1 MTQQNTALRVTIV
14 GATGRMGQA
23 LIKTVMD
30 TDGMTLVGAVDRAE
44 SPAMG
49 QDAGQM
55 VGGAACDVV
64 VTSDPL
70 PAFAQS
76 DCVID
81 FTQPE
86 ATRQYAAYAAQAG
99 CAHII
104 GTTGMAEEDFAA
116 LEAASRHTT
125 IVQSGNMSMGVILL
139 SVLVEKAAKALDA
152 GAWDIEVLEMH
163 HKHKVDAPSGTALLL
178 GEAAADGRNIDLS
191 EKSTRVRD
199 GYTGP
204 REEGTIGFATL
215 RGGSVVGEHSVLFAT
230 EGEAIELAH
239 RAIDRTIFARGAVKA
254 ALWTRDQANG
264 LYSMKDVLGLNG

>member
-1 MTQQNTALRVTIV
+1 MTQLNTPLRVTIV

-23 LIKTVMD
+23 LIKTVME
-30 TDGMTLVGAVDRAE
+30 TDGLKLVGAVDRAE

-55 VGGAACDVV
+55 AGAAACDVV

-70 PAFAQS
+70 PAFAES

-116 LEAASRHTT
+116 LEAASQYSVRKTSNYW
-125 IVQSGNMSMGVILL
+125 IGINIL
-139 SVLVEKAAKALDA
+139 
-152 GAWDIEVLEMH
+152 G
-163 HKHKVDAPSGTALLL
+163 
-178 GEAAADGRNIDLS
+178 
-191 EKSTRVRD
+191 
-199 GYTGP
+199 
-204 REEGTIGFATL
+204 
-215 RGGSVVGEHSVLFAT
+215 
-230 EGEAIELAH
+230 
-239 RAIDRTIFARGAVKA
+239 
-254 ALWTRDQANG
+254 
-264 LYSMKDVLGLNG
+264 